1 MKKKKALYPGI
12 AEAERERKRAAKRAA
27 VEKPLMIGTTP
38 NYDAFPG
45 WTAEQVLVFLN
56 ID

>member
-1 MKKKKALYPGI
+1 MKRKKVLYPGTL
-12 AEAERERKRAAKRAA
+12 EAERERKQAAKRAKE
-27 VEKPLMIGTTP
+27 EKPLMIGVTP

-45 WTAEQVLVFLN
+45 WNAEKVLAFLN